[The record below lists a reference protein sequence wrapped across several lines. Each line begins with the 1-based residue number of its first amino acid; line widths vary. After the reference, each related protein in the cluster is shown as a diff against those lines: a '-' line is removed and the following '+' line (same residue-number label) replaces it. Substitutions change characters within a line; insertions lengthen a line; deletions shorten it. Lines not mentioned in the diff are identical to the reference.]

1 LGKVC
6 LICFGKKMYVLLNL
20 DMHTKK
26 RLWLQNVYSQFMP
39 KIENT
44 EIGSREYGNT
54 HTNKI
59 TWIFERKKIG
69 TLIIYLF

>member
-1 LGKVC
+1 
-6 LICFGKKMYVLLNL
+6 MYVLLNL

-54 HTNKI
+54 HTQTK
-59 TWIFERKKIG
+59 
-69 TLIIYLF
+69 